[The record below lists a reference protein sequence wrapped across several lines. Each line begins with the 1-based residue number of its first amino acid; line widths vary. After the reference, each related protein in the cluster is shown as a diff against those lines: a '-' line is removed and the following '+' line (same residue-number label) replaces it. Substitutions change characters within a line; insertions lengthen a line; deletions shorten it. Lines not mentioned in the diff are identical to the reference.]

1 MIDNRQTPHQ
11 PVVTPQHSQPAG
23 TGPQPPT
30 QQPAMQAPAV
40 PQRPKQRKSDGWH
53 SVVST
58 VLVLIIAP
66 IIAIFLTMFVFQ
78 SYQVDGPSME
88 TTLHNN
94 DRLIVWKLAR
104 TWAKITHHTYIPK
117 RGDVVVFTDG
127 RLGQFGQDPDKQLI
141 KRVVGLPGDKV
152 VVSGG
157 DVTVFNTAHPNGFD
171 PDKTL
176 PYGNVIPTTAID
188 GEWTIG
194 NNQVFV
200 MGDNRGNS
208 LDSRLFGPVDASNI
222 IGKLA
227 VRVLPA
233 NTIKRF

>member
-1 MIDNRQTPHQ
+1 
-11 PVVTPQHSQPAG
+11 
-23 TGPQPPT
+23 
-30 QQPAMQAPAV
+30 
-40 PQRPKQRKSDGWH
+40 
-53 SVVST
+53 
-58 VLVLIIAP
+58 
-66 IIAIFLTMFVFQ
+66 
-78 SYQVDGPSME
+78 
-88 TTLHNN
+88 
-94 DRLIVWKLAR
+94 
-104 TWAKITHHTYIPK
+104 
-117 RGDVVVFTDG
+117 TDG

>member
-1 MIDNRQTPHQ
+1 MTEPSIPPLPGAAPQQPIVAAEHHEHQ
-11 PVVTPQHSQPAG
+11 PP
-23 TGPQPPT
+23 
-30 QQPAMQAPAV
+30 
-40 PQRPKQRKSDGWH
+40 RKDKRGENWH
-53 SVVST
+53 SVLST
-58 VLVLIIAP
+58 VLVLLIAP
-66 IIAIFLTMFVFQ
+66 LIAIFLTMFVFQ

-104 TWAKITHHTYIPK
+104 SWARITHHQYIPG

-141 KRVVGLPGDKV
+141 KRVIGLPGEDV

-157 DVTVFNTAHPNGFD
+157 VVTVYNAAHPKGFR
-171 PDKTL
+171 PDATL
-176 PYGNVIPTTAID
+176 PYGTVIPVTGTD
-188 GEWTIG
+188 GRWHVG
-194 NNQVFV
+194 KNQVFV
-200 MGDNRGNS
+200 MGDNRSNS
-208 LDSRLFGPVDASNI
+208 LDSRLFGPVDANNI

-233 NTIKRF
+233 SSMKRF